1 LTVLPPFYI
10 VPDTIMFEAAFSYR
24 VIVALV
30 LMTSLDADGM
40 DDQGLQAREPE
51 WR

>member
-1 LTVLPPFYI
+1 
-10 VPDTIMFEAAFSYR
+10 MSEAAFSHR
-24 VIVALV
+24 VFVALV
-30 LMTSLDADGM
+30 LMTSLDAGGM